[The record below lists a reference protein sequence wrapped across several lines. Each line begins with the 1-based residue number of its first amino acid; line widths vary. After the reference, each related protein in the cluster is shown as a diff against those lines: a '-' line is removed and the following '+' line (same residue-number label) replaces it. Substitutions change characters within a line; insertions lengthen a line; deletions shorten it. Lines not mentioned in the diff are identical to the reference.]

1 MPQLISSLIFGL
13 SFVSEK
19 HAANEL
25 GWIHSESRVANRRD
39 LGTLSE
45 SIKSDSGSAHQRPNP
60 ALIDGARLLA
70 QSSWHQRCLMRP
82 ALAALIIV
90 AAGSFNKTAK
100 ADLHWCAI
108 SNQGA
113 GNCSFTTIEQC
124 RAEVSAMG
132 GFCLPE
138 APVGHRQ
145 PTRTSIEGARKATP

>member
-1 MPQLISSLIFGL
+1 MPPLISSLIFGL

-25 GWIHSESRVANRRD
+25 GWIHSGSRVVNRRD
-39 LGTLSE
+39 LGAPSK
-45 SIKSDSGSAHQRPNP
+45 SIKSDSDSADQRPNP
-60 ALIDGARLLA
+60 ALIDRARPFG
-70 QSSWHQRCLMRP
+70 QSSWHQRCRMRP
-82 ALAALIIV
+82 ALAAMIIV
-90 AAGSFNKTAK
+90 ATASFNKTAK

-113 GNCSFTTIEQC
+113 GNCSFTTIERC

-145 PTRTSIEGARKATP
+145 PTRASMEGARKATP